1 MTVKMGAA
9 RVAVSESNASAQ
21 IEEHLT
27 LDQEHH
33 GVVSPGKCCWVCCPY
48 AAPTNDSLYN
58 FTFHLAK
65 HTGDLDRHDVLPL
78 KLMLPCGHAG
88 HQDYKASTIGPP
100 ICAAAGSVC
109 DATRCT
115 DHVRS
120 LATASRCVA

>member
-9 RVAVSESNASAQ
+9 RAAVSESNVSAQ

-33 GVVSPGKCCWVCCPY
+33 GVVSPGKCCWVYCQY

-65 HTGDLDRHDVLPL
+65 HTGDRHDVLPL
-78 KLMLPCGHAG
+78 KLMLSCGHAG
-88 HQDYKASTIGPP
+88 HQDYKASTSIGPP

-109 DATRCT
+109 DASHST
-115 DHVRS
+115 DQFRS